1 MGVQLFSEL
10 FNSVWRSGED
20 EMNSYCGIAAMLLL
34 VVLVAIADTW
44 IGAGWYGSSSYCTFF
59 VSYCVTSVDYCI

>member
-10 FNSVWRSGED
+10 FNSVWQSGED

-34 VVLVAIADTW
+34 VVLVATAATW
-44 IGAGWYGSSSYCTFF
+44 IGAW
-59 VSYCVTSVDYCI
+59 IQ